1 MNSIKLV
8 EVVPQRNLTN
18 EGTSERRQA
27 YTLREVFVNP
37 EHVVCMRPDE
47 SMRQKLADSMLPD
60 DMDSRQEFTKIYIN
74 RGQTGLD
81 ITVVGSPAMVEK
93 KIREKQNKIRKQLL
107 RGNT

>member
-1 MNSIKLV
+1 MSSIKLG

-47 SMRQKLADSMLPD
+47 LMKQKLADSMLPE

-74 RGQTGLD
+74 RGQAGLD
-81 ITVVGSPAMVEK
+81 ITVVGAPSVVEK
-93 KIREKQNKIRKQLL
+93 KINEHQNRSRKQLL
-107 RGNT
+107 KGNV